1 MSEQPFS
8 DKICLILDN
17 ALRALS
23 GHTHTTSR
31 TTPAASIPES
41 LLSSPKRRHAAACMR
56 INHAG
61 EIAAQALYHGQAF
74 VSRSD
79 TLREQ
84 LFHAA
89 TEEGDHLSWC
99 SQRLTELNSHISRLT
114 PFWYAGS
121 FVIGAMAGLAG
132 GRWSLGFVAETE
144 SQVMKHLDKH
154 LQVLPPEDNRSRAIL
169 QQMHH
174 DENTHRETAIQAG
187 AARLPS
193 PVQMLMRFASAVM
206 VNTAYWV

>member
-1 MSEQPFS
+1 MLEQPLS
-8 DKICLILDN
+8 DKICLFLDN

-23 GHTHTTSR
+23 GHIHTTGRAS
-31 TTPAASIPES
+31 PASGVPEPS
-41 LLSSPKRRHAAACMR
+41 LTDPERRHAAACMR

-79 TLREQ
+79 TLKEQ

-99 SQRLTELNSHISRLT
+99 NERLTELDSHISRLT

-121 FVIGAMAGLAG
+121 FLIGAIAGLAG
-132 GRWSLGFVAETE
+132 DRWSLGFVAETE
-144 SQVMKHLDKH
+144 SQVMKHLDRH
-154 LQVLPPEDNRSRAIL
+154 LQELPPKDHRSRAIL

-174 DENTHRETAIQAG
+174 DENTHRETAILAG
-187 AARLPS
+187 AAKLPS
-193 PVQMLMRFASAVM
+193 PVQKLMRFASVVM
-206 VNTAYWV
+206 VKTAYWI